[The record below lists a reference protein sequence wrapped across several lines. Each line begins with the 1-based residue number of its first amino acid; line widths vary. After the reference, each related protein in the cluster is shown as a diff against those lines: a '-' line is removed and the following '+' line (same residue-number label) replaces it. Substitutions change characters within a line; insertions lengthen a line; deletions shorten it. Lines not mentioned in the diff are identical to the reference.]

1 MLPPQKDDKAQML
14 LATGVVLMMSLLSMA
29 IFAIKLAGMSVP
41 HDVASDAVIQTTQDV
56 ETVLPGLVEARA
68 EVWFDNGVSALESVT
83 QAMDSSHEDLLHHGE
98 ISGIEVKLIN
108 VSITDLG
115 SNQIQVNAE
124 LGVSDSDAMLM
135 KPIEFTIEL

>member
-1 MLPPQKDDKAQML
+1 MRPSQKDDRAQML

-29 IFAIKLAGMSVP
+29 IFSIKLAGMSVP
-41 HDVASDAVIQTTQDV
+41 HEVASDAVIQTSQDV
-56 ETVLPGLVEARA
+56 ESVLPGLVEARA
-68 EVWFDNGVSALESVT
+68 EVWYENGVSAIESVT

-115 SNQIQVNAE
+115 SNQIQIDAE

-135 KPIEFTIEL
+135 KPIQFMIEL

>member
-1 MLPPQKDDKAQML
+1 MRPSQKDDKAKML
-14 LATGVVLMMSLLSMA
+14 LATGVDLIMSLLSMA
-29 IFAIKLAGMSVP
+29 IFSIKLAGMSVP
-41 HDVASDAVIQTTQDV
+41 HDVASDAVIQSSQDV
-56 ETVLPGLVEARA
+56 ESVLPGLVEARA
-68 EVWFDNGVSALESVT
+68 EVWYENGVSALESVT

-115 SNQIQVNAE
+115 SNQIQINAE

-135 KPIEFTIEL
+135 KPIQFMIEL

>member
-1 MLPPQKDDKAQML
+1 MQSPQKDDKAQML

-41 HDVASDAVIQTTQDV
+41 HDVASDSVIQTTQDV
-56 ETVLPGLVEARA
+56 EDVLPGLVDARA
-68 EVWFDNGVSALESVT
+68 EVWFDNGVSALESVS
-83 QAMDSSHEDLLHHGE
+83 QAMGSSHEDLLHHGE

-108 VSITDLG
+108 ITITDLG

-124 LGVSDSDAMLM
+124 LGISDSDAMLM
-135 KPIEFTIEL
+135 KPVQFVVEL

>member
-135 KPIEFTIEL
+135 KPIEFIIEL

>member
-29 IFAIKLAGMSVP
+29 IFAIKLAGMSIP

-56 ETVLPGLVEARA
+56 ENVLPGLVEARA

-108 VSITDLG
+108 VTITDLG
-115 SNQIQVNAE
+115 SNQVQVNAE

-135 KPIEFTIEL
+135 KPIEFMIEL

>member
-1 MLPPQKDDKAQML
+1 MRPSQKDDKAQML

-29 IFAIKLAGMSVP
+29 IFSIKLAGMSVP
-41 HDVASDAVIQTTQDV
+41 HEVASDAVIQSSQDV
-56 ETVLPGLVEARA
+56 ESVLPGLVEARA
-68 EVWFDNGVSALESVT
+68 EVWYENGVSALESVT

-115 SNQIQVNAE
+115 SNQIQINAE

-135 KPIEFTIEL
+135 KPIQFMIEL

>member
-1 MLPPQKDDKAQML
+1 MRSSQKDDRAQML

-29 IFAIKLAGMSVP
+29 IFSIKLAGMSVP
-41 HDVASDAVIQTTQDV
+41 HEVASDAVIQTSQDV
-56 ETVLPGLVEARA
+56 ESVLPGLVEARA
-68 EVWFDNGVSALESVT
+68 EVWYENGVSALESVT

-115 SNQIQVNAE
+115 SNQIQIDAE

-135 KPIEFTIEL
+135 KPIQFIIEL

>member
-1 MLPPQKDDKAQML
+1 MLPPKKDDKAQML

-68 EVWFDNGVSALESVT
+68 EMWFDNGVSALESVT

-108 VSITDLG
+108 VTITDLG
-115 SNQIQVNAE
+115 PNQIQVNAE

-135 KPIEFTIEL
+135 KPIAFVIEL

>member
-1 MLPPQKDDKAQML
+1 MRPSQKDDKAQML

-29 IFAIKLAGMSVP
+29 IFSIKLAGMSVP
-41 HDVASDAVIQTTQDV
+41 HEVASDAVIRSSQDV
-56 ETVLPGLVEARA
+56 ESVLPGLVEARA
-68 EVWFDNGVSALESVT
+68 EVWYENGVSALESVT

-108 VSITDLG
+108 VSIADLG
-115 SNQIQVNAE
+115 SNQIQINAE

-135 KPIEFTIEL
+135 KPIQFMIEL

>member
-1 MLPPQKDDKAQML
+1 MRPSQKDDKAQML

-29 IFAIKLAGMSVP
+29 IFSIKLAGMSVP
-41 HDVASDAVIQTTQDV
+41 HDVASDAVIQSSQDV
-56 ETVLPGLVEARA
+56 ESVLPGLVEARA
-68 EVWFDNGVSALESVT
+68 EVWYENGVSALESVT

-115 SNQIQVNAE
+115 SNQLQFYAE

-135 KPIEFTIEL
+135 KPIEFIVDL

>member
-1 MLPPQKDDKAQML
+1 MRPSQKDDKAQML

-29 IFAIKLAGMSVP
+29 IFSIKLAGMSVP
-41 HDVASDAVIQTTQDV
+41 HDVASDAVIQSSQDV
-56 ETVLPGLVEARA
+56 ESVLPGLVEARA
-68 EVWFDNGVSALESVT
+68 EVWYENGVSALESVT

-115 SNQIQVNAE
+115 SNKIQINAE

-135 KPIEFTIEL
+135 KPIQIMI

>member
-56 ETVLPGLVEARA
+56 ETVLPGLVEARS

-98 ISGIEVKLIN
+98 ISGVEVKLIN
-108 VSITDLG
+108 VTITDLG

-135 KPIEFTIEL
+135 KPIEFMIEL